1 MEKITRFTSEERED
15 LAAYL
20 DGELDEK
27 RAAEIELKLT
37 RSEYAR
43 REVEILSRTWDML
56 GLLPQPNVSGEF
68 SRKTMAIARQAEEPQ
83 FYDKSKDAI
92 RWGRRV
98 ACLSGWGM
106 ALCLAASMGYQIT
119 NRLIPDKSRMLVEEL
134 PIIENLDNYREIGD
148 VEFLRQLRSS
158 RVFQKEASNVPPR

>member
-1 MEKITRFTSEERED
+1 MEKITRFTSDERED
-15 LAAYL
+15 LTAYL

-68 SRKTMAIARQAEEPQ
+68 SRKTMAIARQAEEPLL
-83 FYDKSKDAI
+83 DRSKTALM
-92 RWGRRV
+92 WGRRV
-98 ACLSGWGM
+98 ACLSGWGI
-106 ALCLAASMGYQIT
+106 ALCLAASVGYQIT
-119 NRLIPDKSRMLVEEL
+119 NRLIPDDSRLLVEEY
-134 PIIENLDNYREIGD
+134 PIIDNLDNYREVGD
-148 VEFLRQLRSS
+148 VEFLRQLQSS
-158 RVFQKEASNVPPR
+158 RLFREEAEHVAPQ

>member
-43 REVEILSRTWDML
+43 REVEILARTWDML
-56 GLLPQPNVSGEF
+56 ALLPQPNVSGEF
-68 SRKTMAIARQAEEPQ
+68 SRKTMAIARQEDAPQ
-83 FYDKSKDAI
+83 YEQVNKYL
-92 RWGRRV
+92 RWGRRT
-98 ACLSGWGM
+98 ACLSGWGI
-106 ALCLAASMGYQIT
+106 ALCLAATIGFQIT
-119 NRLIPDKSRMLVEEL
+119 NRFIPDESRLLVEKL
-134 PIIENLDNYREIGD
+134 PVIDKLDTYLDVGD
-148 VEFLRQLRSS
+148 AEFLRQLRSS
-158 RVFQKEASNVPPR
+158 RVFREEGERVPPR

>member
-20 DGELDEK
+20 DGELEEK

-56 GLLPQPNVSGEF
+56 ALLPQPNVSGEF
-68 SRKTMAIARQAEEPQ
+68 SRKTMAIARQEEVPQ
-83 FYDKSKDAI
+83 YEQVNKFL
-92 RWGRRV
+92 RWGRRA
-98 ACLSGWGM
+98 ACLSGWGV
-106 ALCLAASMGYQIT
+106 ALCLAATVGYQIT
-119 NRLIPDKSRMLVEEL
+119 NRFIPDESRLLVEEL
-134 PIIENLDNYREIGD
+134 PVIDRLDNYLDVGD
-148 VEFLRQLRSS
+148 AEFLRQLRTS
-158 RVFQKEASNVPPR
+158 RVFQEEGNRDPSR

>member
-1 MEKITRFTSEERED
+1 MEKITRFTSDERED

-83 FYDKSKDAI
+83 YEQANKLL
-92 RWGRRV
+92 RWGRRT
-98 ACLSGWGM
+98 AWLSGWGV
-106 ALCLAASMGYQIT
+106 ALCLAASVGYQIT
-119 NRLIPDKSRMLVEEL
+119 NRFIPDESRLLVEEF
-134 PIIENLDNYREIGD
+134 PIIDKLDNYREVGD
-148 VEFLRQLRSS
+148 VEFLKQLQASQ
-158 RVFQKEASNVPPR
+158 VFRGEGENVPPR